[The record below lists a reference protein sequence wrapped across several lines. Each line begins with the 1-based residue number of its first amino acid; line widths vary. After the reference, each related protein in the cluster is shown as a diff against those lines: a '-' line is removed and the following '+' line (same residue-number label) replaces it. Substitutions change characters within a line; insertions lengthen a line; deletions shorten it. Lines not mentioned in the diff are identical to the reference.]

1 MRSVIEELE
10 QGLIVSCQVVDKE
23 AHRQPGN
30 PMWGPTVMAML
41 AKAAVLGGACGI
53 RVNGPADTKAV
64 RDTVEVPVIGIH
76 KLDIDGYAVRITP
89 TIESARE
96 IVASG
101 ADIVALDATDR
112 PHPEGLSG
120 VEIVRLAKRELSVP
134 IMADVSTCKEGV
146 DAAEAGAD
154 IVATTLAGYTPNGSH
169 TEGPSLEL
177 VRELSDAVSVP
188 VIAEGRISTPQ
199 EAAQAIA
206 NGAYAV
212 VVGAMI
218 INPQRITEKYVEE
231 LKAYGKDRP
240 RER

>member
-1 MRSVIEELE
+1 MRSVIEHLE
-10 QGLIVSCQVVDKE
+10 KGLIVSCQVVDKE

-30 PMWGPTVMAML
+30 PMWGPSVMAML

-64 RDTVEVPVIGIH
+64 RDAVEVPVIGIH

-134 IMADVSTCKEGV
+134 IMADVSTCEEGIA
-146 DAAEAGAD
+146 AAEAGAD
-154 IVATTLAGYTPNGSH
+154 MVATTLAGYTPYSDH
-169 TEGPSLEL
+169 KEGPSLEL

-188 VIAEGRISTPQ
+188 IIAEGRISTPE
-199 EAAQAIA
+199 EAAQAIK

-212 VVGAMI
+212 VIGAMI
-218 INPQRITEKYVEE
+218 INPQRITEKYFEA
-231 LKAYGKDRP
+231 LKSYTKDQTS
-240 RER
+240 ER